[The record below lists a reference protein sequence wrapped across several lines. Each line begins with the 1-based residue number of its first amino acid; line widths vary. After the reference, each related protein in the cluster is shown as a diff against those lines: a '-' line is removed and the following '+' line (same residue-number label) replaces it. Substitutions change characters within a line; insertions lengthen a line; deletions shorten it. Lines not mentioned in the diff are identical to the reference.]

1 MTKWLFFVLIV
12 LNIGLFIWLYPQQN
26 GETKSVAMNHPV
38 GDLRLVGEPISE
50 ILEEADEAANPSA
63 DGDEESADDG
73 EQSAVAEQ
81 ELGPAKSIPEDSEL
95 TTPPV
100 EKQCRTLGV
109 FEKRSEAE
117 LISVQLRALG
127 LNPEISAETSNSQAG
142 FWVLIPARANRAEA
156 VATAKN
162 LEEAGV
168 TDIWRFTSG
177 ELAHAI
183 SLGLFTDLERAQARR
198 EQIASLGFAPQV
210 RPRFRQQTN
219 YWVSY
224 SFIGETPMSKGKWQ
238 ELLRIEPQME
248 RKTTS
253 CE

>member
-1 MTKWLFFVLIV
+1 MMKWLFFVLIV

-26 GETKSVAMNHPV
+26 GEMKSTAMNHPV

-50 ILEEADEAANPSA
+50 KQEESDETVTSSQE
-63 DGDEESADDG
+63 GEMESADTL
-73 EQSAVAEQ
+73 AESTETGQ
-81 ELGPAKSIPEDSEL
+81 DQVPASMPEYSEL
-95 TTPPV
+95 NTAPA
-100 EKQCRTLGV
+100 EKQCRTVGV

-127 LNPEISAETSNSQAG
+127 LNPEISSETSNSQAG

-198 EQIASLGFAPQV
+198 EQITSLGFGPQV
-210 RPRFRQQTN
+210 RPRFRQQTS

-224 SFIGETPMSKGKWQ
+224 SFTGETPVSEGKWQ

-248 RKTTS
+248 IKTTS

>member
-1 MTKWLFFVLIV
+1 MMKWLFFVLIV
-12 LNIGLFIWLYPQQN
+12 LNLGLFIWLYPQQN
-26 GETKSVAMNHPV
+26 GEMKSTAMNHPV

-50 ILEEADEAANPSA
+50 VQESDET
-63 DGDEESADDG
+63 EESA
-73 EQSAVAEQ
+73 AEKEAETAENLAESSVVKQ
-81 ELGPAKSIPEDSEL
+81 GRKPAKPNLEQDKAEIV
-95 TTPPV
+95 TT
-100 EKQCRTLGV
+100 EKQCRTVGV

-127 LNPEISAETSNSQAG
+127 LNPEISSETSNTQAG

-162 LEEAGV
+162 LEDVGV

-198 EQIASLGFAPQV
+198 EQIASLGFGPEV

-224 SFIGETPMSKGKWQ
+224 SFTGETPVSEGKWQ
-238 ELLRIEPQME
+238 ELLQIEPQME
-248 RKTTS
+248 INITS